1 MTKKAKKWLRFRVVT
16 VSIIFLVLFVGLLS
30 RALQLQ
36 VISGKTLKALA
47 EKQHTRNLVLYP
59 ERKMIFDRHGQKL
72 AATIQSDSIYADPS
86 KVEDPRSVARR
97 LAAAC
102 HVAQEDVEKNLSRKG
117 SFCWIARQVSPEQ
130 RQRVESL
137 NIDGVHVIH
146 EPKRF
151 YPHRDLACHILGFA
165 GLDSTG
171 LEGVELG
178 YDSYLKSVPRNVVW
192 GRDAR
197 GNRIYLDN
205 REKEAAQTSAED
217 TSCNL
222 ILTIDSKIQYIVENK
237 LKDAMEQKQAKGGSA
252 IVMDIQTGEILAL
265 ANMPSFNPNAFS
277 EFGPALRRNR
287 AVTDCFD
294 PGSVF
299 KPFVVAAAL
308 ETGVVTESDRI
319 NCENGSYVVGDRTI
333 HEAQHKKYTTLLLPE
348 VLKYSSN
355 IGAVKV
361 SERLGKNQFYDYIT
375 SFGFGAKTGIDLPGE
390 VSGIVRD
397 PDKWRPVDFATMAFG
412 QGISVTAIQ
421 LITAM
426 SAIANHG
433 ILMKPYVVK
442 GMVDKCGKVVK
453 EFHPTAVRRVIS
465 PVTAD
470 RVTSILTTVV
480 QSADGTG
487 RKAQITN
494 VAVAGKTGTSQK
506 FDRTLRQ
513 YSSKKVITSFI
524 GFFPAEDPRISV
536 YIMLDEP
543 QKDRWGGVAAA
554 PVFKEISEQ
563 ILTCFNKEIELKRV
577 VAVKPEPPMK
587 ILNVSA
593 SDRLYSEGDI
603 LHAHRQ
609 DSSEPDFTGMS
620 MREVLQTARVWG
632 ITVKMVGNG
641 WAVNQTSTPGRNK
654 NEKPNMTV
662 FFSRAI
668 K

>member
-1 MTKKAKKWLRFRVVT
+1 MTKKAKKWLRFRVAT
-16 VSIIFLVLFVGLLS
+16 VAIIFLVLFVGLVS

-47 EKQHTRNLVLYP
+47 ERQHTRNLVLYP

-86 KVEDPRSVARR
+86 KIENPRSVARR
-97 LAAAC
+97 LATVCNMAR
-102 HVAQEDVEKNLSRKG
+102 EDIEKRLSRSG

-171 LEGVELG
+171 LEGLELQ
-178 YDSYLKSVPRNVVW
+178 YDNYLKSVPRNVVW

-197 GNRIYLDN
+197 GNRIYLGNSETD
-205 REKEAAQTSAED
+205 EAQKSAED

-222 ILTIDSKIQYIVENK
+222 ILTIDSKIQHIVESR
-237 LKDAMEQKQAKGGSA
+237 LKAAVEQKQAKGGSV

-265 ANMPSFNPNAFS
+265 ANMPLFNLNAFS
-277 EFGPALRRNR
+277 EFDPALRRNR

-308 ETGVVTESDRI
+308 EAGVVTEEDRI
-319 NCENGSYVVGDRTI
+319 HCENGSYVVGDRTI
-333 HEAQHKKYTTLLLPE
+333 HEAQHKKHATLLLPE
-348 VLKYSSN
+348 ILKYSSN

-361 SERLGKNQFYDYIT
+361 AERLGKNQFYEYIT
-375 SFGFGAKTGIDLPGE
+375 SFGFGAKTGVDLPGE

-397 PDKWRPVDFATMAFG
+397 PGSWQPVDFATMAFG

-421 LITAM
+421 LVTAM

-442 GMVDKCGKVVK
+442 GMVDKYGKVVK
-453 EFHPTAVRRVIS
+453 EFRPTAVRRVIS

-470 RVTSILTTVV
+470 RITSILTTVV
-480 QSADGTG
+480 QSDDGTG
-487 RKAQITN
+487 KKAKITN

-524 GFFPAEDPRISV
+524 GFFPADDPRISV
-536 YIMLDEP
+536 YVMLDEP

-577 VAVKPEPPMK
+577 AEAESGQRIK
-587 ILNVSA
+587 ILKVSA
-593 SDRLYSEGDI
+593 SESLYGEGAAS
-603 LHAHRQ
+603 HVHGQ
-609 DSSEPDFTGMS
+609 SSTEPDFTGMS
-620 MREVLQTARVWG
+620 MREVLQTAQAWG
-632 ITVKMVGNG
+632 VAVNMVGNG
-641 WAVNQTSTPGRNK
+641 WAVNQTLTSGKNK
-654 NEKPNMTV
+654 NEKPHMTV
-662 FFSRAI
+662 FFSSDVQ
-668 K
+668 